1 MRDVGFKI
9 TDKRD
14 LNSEDYLIE
23 VEAPHIAE
31 KLKPGNF
38 VILLIHPKGER
49 VPMSVQ
55 KAKNGRISMFIKK
68 LGKTSI
74 ELYEKYQV
82 GDYID
87 HIVGPL
93 GNSVELKRY
102 GNIVIASDLVCGHA
116 ENYNLS
122 ESLSAIDG
130 NHVISIQSF
139 PNKNEIYPRDVLAE
153 SVCHEYYLTTLDGS
167 YGLKGHYLD
176 VLRKLL
182 DEGRVDIIFAGG
194 DINSLR
200 ELANLTKPYGI
211 PTYVTVRQ
219 IMVDGTGMCGSCR
232 VLVDGEVKFS
242 CVDGPIFNAHKVDF
256 DDVLRRLARFRREE
270 REALEFYR
278 RRQMSVEG

>member
-1 MRDVGFKI
+1 MEFKI

-23 VEAPHIAE
+23 VETRHIAE
-31 KLKPGNF
+31 RWKPGNF
-38 VILLIHPKGER
+38 VILLLHPNGER

-55 KAKNGRISMFIKK
+55 KAEDGRISMFIKK

-82 GDYID
+82 GDCID
-87 HIVGPL
+87 HVIGPL
-93 GNSVELKRY
+93 GNPVELKRY
-102 GNIVIASDLVCGHA
+102 GNIVLASDLVCGHA
-116 ENYNLS
+116 ENYGMAK
-122 ESLSAIDG
+122 SLSTIDG

-139 PNKNEIYPRDVLAE
+139 PNKNEVYPRDVLAE

-167 YGLKGHYLD
+167 YGLEGHYLD

-182 DEGRVDIIFAGG
+182 DKGRVDIVFAGG
-194 DINSLR
+194 DIAKLR
-200 ELANLTKPYGI
+200 DLANLTKPYGI

-232 VLVDGEVKFS
+232 VLVDGEMKLT
-242 CVDGPIFNAHKVDF
+242 CIDGPIFNVHKVSF
-256 DDVLRRLARFRREE
+256 DEVLRRLARFQKEE
-270 REALEFYR
+270 KEAMEFYR
-278 RRQMSVEG
+278 RK

>member
-1 MRDVGFKI
+1 MRFKI

-182 DEGRVDIIFAGG
+182 NEGRIDIIFAGG

-200 ELANLTKPYGI
+200 KLANLTKPYGI

-278 RRQMSVEG
+278 RQQMNEG

>member
-1 MRDVGFKI
+1 VGFKI

-82 GDYID
+82 GDYIN

>member
-1 MRDVGFKI
+1 MGFKI

-38 VILLIHPKGER
+38 VILLIHSKGER

-93 GNSVELKRY
+93 GNPVELKRY

-182 DEGRVDIIFAGG
+182 DEGRVDIVFAGG

-200 ELANLTKPYGI
+200 KLANLTKPYGI

-256 DDVLRRLARFRREE
+256 DDVLRRLARFRKEE

-278 RRQMSVEG
+278 RRQQMNEG

>member
-1 MRDVGFKI
+1 MGFKI

>member
-38 VILLIHPKGER
+38 VILLIHSKGER

-93 GNSVELKRY
+93 GNPVELKRY

-130 NHVISIQSF
+130 NHVISIQS
-139 PNKNEIYPRDVLAE
+139 
-153 SVCHEYYLTTLDGS
+153 
-167 YGLKGHYLD
+167 
-176 VLRKLL
+176 
-182 DEGRVDIIFAGG
+182 
-194 DINSLR
+194 
-200 ELANLTKPYGI
+200 
-211 PTYVTVRQ
+211 
-219 IMVDGTGMCGSCR
+219 
-232 VLVDGEVKFS
+232 
-242 CVDGPIFNAHKVDF
+242 
-256 DDVLRRLARFRREE
+256 
-270 REALEFYR
+270 
-278 RRQMSVEG
+278 

>member
-1 MRDVGFKI
+1 MGFKI

-93 GNSVELKRY
+93 GNPVELKRY

-256 DDVLRRLARFRREE
+256 DDVLRRLARFRKEE
-270 REALEFYR
+270 REAMEFYK
-278 RRQMSVEG
+278 RRQQMNVEG

>member
-1 MRDVGFKI
+1 LRDVGFKI

-256 DDVLRRLARFRREE
+256 DDVLRRLARFRKEE
-270 REALEFYR
+270 REALEFYK

>member
-1 MRDVGFKI
+1 MGFKI

-49 VPMSVQ
+49 IPMSVQ
-55 KAKNGRISMFIKK
+55 RAKNGRISMFIKK

-182 DEGRVDIIFAGG
+182 DEGRVDIVFAGG

-256 DDVLRRLARFRREE
+256 DDVLRRLARFRKEE

-278 RRQMSVEG
+278 RRQQISIKG

>member
-1 MRDVGFKI
+1 MGGVRFKI
-9 TDKRD
+9 TDKKD

-49 VPMSVQ
+49 IPMSVQ
-55 KAKNGRISMFIKK
+55 RAKNGRISMFIKK

-87 HIVGPL
+87 HMVGPL

-122 ESLSAIDG
+122 ESLSMIDG

-139 PNKNEIYPRDVLAE
+139 PNKNEVYPRDVLAE
-153 SVCHEYYLTTLDGS
+153 PVCHEYYLTTLDGS
-167 YGLKGHYLD
+167 CGLKGHYLD

-256 DDVLRRLARFRREE
+256 DDALRRLTRFRKEE
-270 REALEFYR
+270 KEAMEFYK
-278 RRQMSVEG
+278 RRQMNVEG

>member
-1 MRDVGFKI
+1 MGFKI

-256 DDVLRRLARFRREE
+256 DDVLRRLARFRKEE
-270 REALEFYR
+270 REALEFYK

>member
-1 MRDVGFKI
+1 MGFKI

-38 VILLIHPKGER
+38 VILLIHSKGER

-93 GNSVELKRY
+93 GNPVELKRY

-182 DEGRVDIIFAGG
+182 DEGRVDIVFAGG

-200 ELANLTKPYGI
+200 KLANLTKPYGI

-242 CVDGPIFNAHKVDF
+242 CVDGPIFDAHKVDF
-256 DDVLRRLARFRREE
+256 DDVLRRLARFRKEE

-278 RRQMSVEG
+278 RRQQMNEG

>member
-38 VILLIHPKGER
+38 VILLIHSKGER

-93 GNSVELKRY
+93 GNPVELKRY

-194 DINSLR
+194 DIKSLR

-256 DDVLRRLARFRREE
+256 DDVLRRLARFRKEE
-270 REALEFYR
+270 REALEFYK
-278 RRQMSVEG
+278 RRQQMNEG

>member
-1 MRDVGFKI
+1 VGFKI

-93 GNSVELKRY
+93 GNPVELKRY

-256 DDVLRRLARFRREE
+256 DDVLRRLARFRKEE
-270 REALEFYR
+270 REAMEFYK
-278 RRQMSVEG
+278 RRQQMNVEG